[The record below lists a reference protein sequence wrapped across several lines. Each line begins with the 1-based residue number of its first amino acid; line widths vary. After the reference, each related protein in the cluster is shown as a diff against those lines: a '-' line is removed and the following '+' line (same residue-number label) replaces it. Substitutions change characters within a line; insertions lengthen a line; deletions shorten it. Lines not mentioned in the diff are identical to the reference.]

1 MFTNRPAM
9 KKEATP
15 RVNNEQEDFTKHER
29 EFYHVRDQVQ
39 KRLLA
44 KSEGELSY
52 KDTNK
57 VKQLIE
63 ISMSEALD
71 EENILLNRNL
81 REKYLEYLLT
91 FMEPILQKPVI

>member
-15 RVNNEQEDFTKHER
+15 RVSTEQEDFTKHER

-44 KSEGELSY
+44 KSEGDLAF
-52 KDTNK
+52 KDMNK
-57 VKQLIE
+57 VKQLI
-63 ISMSEALD
+63 
-71 EENILLNRNL
+71 RH
-81 REKYLEYLLT
+81 
-91 FMEPILQKPVI
+91 